1 MVTPPAVTKEDL
13 IRYVDDRLAPE
24 RRAQVAAYLHEYPE
38 MAEELQAQKRL
49 NALLRERYRRMRE
62 EPIPPALLNAAAQGP
77 GGRAR
82 LRREALRTVGIAATA
97 AVIGGAAGLLWR
109 SATVEPQWQE
119 FTRQA
124 AAAYR
129 VYTPERDRPVE
140 IAARD
145 ELLAWL
151 SRRLGTPVLA
161 PKLDA
166 FGYRF
171 IGGRLLPTAGG
182 APAAQLM
189 YENAAGRRFTLYI
202 RADLR
207 NRREIE
213 FQFAR
218 QGDVNVLYWLD
229 GPRGYAL
236 SSDLDERAMLPL
248 AKEVYDE
255 FRS

>member
-13 IRYVDDRLAPE
+13 SRYVDDRLAQE
-24 RRAQVAAYLHEYPE
+24 RRARVAAYLREHLE
-38 MAEELQAQKRL
+38 MSDELEEQKRL
-49 NALLRERYRRMRE
+49 NALLRKRYKSLRE
-62 EPIPPALLNAAAQGP
+62 EVIPQALLHADARGP
-77 GGRAR
+77 DGRAR
-82 LRREALRTVGIAATA
+82 PRRAALRAVAVAAAA
-97 AVIGGAAGLLWR
+97 AVMGGAVGWLWR
-109 SATVEPQWQE
+109 SALLAPQWQD

-129 VYTPERDRPVE
+129 VYTAERERPVE
-140 IAARD
+140 LAAPE

-151 SRRLGTPVLA
+151 SRRLGMPIVA
-161 PKLDA
+161 PKLDQ

-171 IGGRLLPTAGG
+171 LGGRLLPTAGG

-189 YENAAGRRFTLYI
+189 YENADRRRLTLYI

-213 FQFAR
+213 FQLER

-229 GPRGYAL
+229 GPRAYAL
-236 SSDLDERAMLPL
+236 ASQLDESAMLPL
-248 AKEVYDE
+248 AKRVYDT
-255 FRS
+255 FRL

>member
-1 MVTPPAVTKEDL
+1 MVTIPSVTREDL
-13 IRYVDDRLAPE
+13 IRYVDGRLAPE
-24 RRAQVAAYLHEYPE
+24 RRAQVAAYLHEHPE
-38 MAEELQAQKRL
+38 MAEELHAQQRL
-49 NALLRERYRRMRE
+49 NALLREHYRRMRE
-62 EPIPPALLNAAAQGP
+62 EPIPQALVDAAAQGP

-82 LRREALRTVGIAATA
+82 LRRGALRTAAIAATA
-97 AVIGGAAGLLWR
+97 AVIAGAAGWLWR

-119 FTRQA
+119 FTRQV

-140 IAARD
+140 ITAGD

-166 FGYRF
+166 FGFRF

-189 YENAAGRRFTLYI
+189 YENATGRRLTLYI
-202 RADLR
+202 RSDLR
-207 NRREIE
+207 NVREIE

-218 QGDVNVLYWLD
+218 HGDVNVLYWLD

-236 SSDLDERAMLPL
+236 ASDLEESAILPL
-248 AKEVYDE
+248 AKGVYDA

>member
-13 IRYVDDRLAPE
+13 IRYVDGRLAPE
-24 RRAQVAAYLHEYPE
+24 RRTQVAAYLHEHPE

-49 NALLRERYRRMRE
+49 NALLRERYKRMRE
-62 EPIPPALLNAAAQGP
+62 EPISPALLYAATEGA
-77 GGRAR
+77 GGRAH
-82 LRREALRTVGIAATA
+82 LRRQTLRAVAIAATA
-97 AVIGGAAGLLWR
+97 AVIGGTAGWLWR
-109 SATVEPQWQE
+109 SALVEPQWQD

-140 IAARD
+140 IAARP

-151 SRRLGTPVLA
+151 SRRLGMPIAA

-189 YENAAGRRFTLYI
+189 YENAEGRRFTLYI
-202 RADLR
+202 RGDLR

-236 SSDLDERAMLPL
+236 LSDLDESAMLPI
-248 AKEVYDE
+248 AKVVYDA